1 MEVKRLR
8 TLAIEI
14 FKTINNATLKLI
26 KYIFKSK
33 AKIRS
38 FDIIVNTCKTTNFG
52 NKSLTALS
60 PKIWNSLPTEIKSK
74 NLFKI

>member
-8 TLAIEI
+8 NLAIEI
-14 FKTINNATLKLI
+14 FKTIKNANPKLI

-52 NKSLTALS
+52 NKS
-60 PKIWNSLPTEIKSK
+60 NSSQSK
-74 NLFKI
+74 NMEFITNRNKKQKPL